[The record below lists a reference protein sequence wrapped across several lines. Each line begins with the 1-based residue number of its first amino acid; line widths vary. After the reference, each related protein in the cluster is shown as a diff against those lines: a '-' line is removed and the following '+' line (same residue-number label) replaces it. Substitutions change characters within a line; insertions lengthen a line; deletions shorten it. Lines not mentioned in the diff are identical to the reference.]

1 VEVKILH
8 CAQNDS
14 DCNGYEFSRKLNI
27 RKGAC
32 VMAANAA
39 RALDYE
45 SEYFFGSAAPAREI
59 FDEPAARPV
68 EIPIPQ
74 ERTLQ
79 RQKARAAAAAR
90 NVPGIS
96 LFAVFGS
103 LFAAVLMV
111 FVVLA
116 QISYNEAAA
125 ETVRLNARLQALTEQ
140 QRRLEITYEN
150 VIDMNAIE
158 RYAEDVLGMSKPEAD
173 QIAIVKSMPYDRAE
187 VIDESDNSLL
197 DGLGS
202 FISSLMKYFK

>member
-1 VEVKILH
+1 
-8 CAQNDS
+8 
-14 DCNGYEFSRKLNI
+14 
-27 RKGAC
+27 
-32 VMAANAA
+32 MAAEAA
-39 RALDYE
+39 RAIGFD
-45 SEYFFGSAAPAREI
+45 SEYYFGSAAPAREV
-59 FDEPAARPV
+59 FDSPPPKPA

-79 RQKARAAAAAR
+79 RQKERAAAAAR
-90 NVPGIS
+90 SVPGVS
-96 LFAVFGS
+96 LFAISGA

-125 ETVRLNARLQALTEQ
+125 ETVRLNTRLQALTEQ

-150 VIDMNAIE
+150 VIDMKEIE

-173 QIAIVKSMPYDRAE
+173 QIAIVKSMPYDKAE
-187 VIDESDNSLL
+187 VICESENGWL

-202 FISSLMKYFK
+202 FISSLTKYFK